1 VIKSFSEIG
10 QFGGQLTTF
19 QNTLLVLA
27 VTFTVGAILTLI
39 FWQEEMADYNALFML
54 VAVTLGVVGFSS
66 LDHEQ
71 E

>member
-1 VIKSFSEIG
+1 MI
-10 QFGGQLTTF
+10 TF

>member
-1 VIKSFSEIG
+1 VIKSFPELG
-10 QFGGQLTTF
+10 QFGGQLITF

>member
-1 VIKSFSEIG
+1 M
-10 QFGGQLTTF
+10 TTF

-39 FWQEEMADYNALFML
+39 FWQEEMANYNALFML

>member
-1 VIKSFSEIG
+1 LI
-10 QFGGQLTTF
+10 TF